1 MIERY
6 TFADVERI
14 TGYPVELATHV
25 SESDMAILGQ
35 IPLYPLIFE
44 YVNGVLEGDTTYT
57 KEYYQL
63 LGLARTL
70 NLGRAPGTR
79 FNTTNPRT
87 LIESAESLQ
96 NVPSHIK
103 ELVSSHEAKRLEKEA
118 IVRSLR
124 SEAYTGSSFTEGGIE
139 EIDYSPDLIPLYAI
153 ESQLVVVGLQNV
165 RAMRD
170 RASGGAVLSYTPQS
184 ELIVI
189 TDTSESTGASHQTF
203 SEGGPNNFT
212 GGYNAIDE
220 RHVPGIDPDE
230 VTDLRNFNS
239 ATERIVNVRQ
249 FLPVL
254 ITSHGWRE

>member
-6 TFADVERI
+6 TFEDVERI
-14 TGYPVELATHV
+14 TNVPVEVATRV
-25 SESDMAILGQ
+25 SETDMAVLGQ

-70 NLGRAPGTR
+70 NRGREPGSR
-79 FNTTNPRT
+79 FNVRDPRT
-87 LIESAESLQ
+87 LIESAKMLQ
-96 NVPSHIK
+96 NVPSHMR
-103 ELVSSHEAKRLEKEA
+103 ELVSTHDAKRLEKEA

-124 SEAYTGSSFTEGGIE
+124 SEAYTGSSFREGEVE

-170 RASGGAVLSYTPQS
+170 RATGGAVLSYRPES

-189 TDTSESTGASHQTF
+189 TDTSESTGASHQAF
-203 SEGGPNNFT
+203 SEGDAEKFT

-220 RHVPGIDPDE
+220 RHIPGIDPDE
-230 VTDLRNFNS
+230 VVDLRNFSNT
-239 ATERIVNVRQ
+239 TERIVNLHQ
-249 FLPVL
+249 FLPQL
-254 ITSHGWRE
+254 ITLHGWRE